1 MLVVLCLHQVSAGL
15 VVCVLVQQQSYKQ
28 TRVYYSYMSLDTR
41 NWFMVYCVVVAYF
54 NTYLLGKLGCD
65 GVIFVGVI

>member
-15 VVCVLVQQQSYKQ
+15 LVVCVGELVQQQSYKQ
-28 TRVYYSYMSLDTR
+28 TRVAMSLDTR